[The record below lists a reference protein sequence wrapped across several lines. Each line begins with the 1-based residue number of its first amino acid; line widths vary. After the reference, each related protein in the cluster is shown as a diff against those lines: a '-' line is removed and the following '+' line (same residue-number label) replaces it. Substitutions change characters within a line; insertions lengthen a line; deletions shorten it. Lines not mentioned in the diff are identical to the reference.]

1 MQRMIRDHDEQLYD
15 DKLDNIDEMD
25 KFLETWNLPRL
36 NYEETEISTD
46 QLLVRKLNQ

>member
-25 KFLETWNLPRL
+25 KFLET
-36 NYEETEISTD
+36 
-46 QLLVRKLNQ
+46 